1 VAAAVVVEQ
10 CADRRALTHINT
22 TRMSIQVAAVVA
34 EGVAALALA
43 QQVVREVQE
52 HRLLTTAEP
61 VHREA

>member
-61 VHREA
+61 VQWEA